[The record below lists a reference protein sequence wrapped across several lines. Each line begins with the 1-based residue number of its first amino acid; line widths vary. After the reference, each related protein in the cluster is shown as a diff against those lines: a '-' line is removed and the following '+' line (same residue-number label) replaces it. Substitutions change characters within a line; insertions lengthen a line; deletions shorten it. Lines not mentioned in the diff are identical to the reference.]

1 MEYILETK
9 NINKYFGKAKPF
21 HVLKDIHVGVK
32 KGEFACIMGK
42 SGSGKSTLLYIL
54 STMDTDYTG
63 ELYLQG
69 ELVTGKSQQELSY
82 IGNKK
87 IGFIFQFHYLLPEF
101 SVLEN
106 VMLPAKK
113 LAIKSARDIEENAT
127 NLLNKLNIGH
137 LASQKASKIS
147 GGEKQ
152 RAAVARALINEP
164 ILLIGDEPTGN
175 LDSYNS
181 ENLFQILKT
190 LKEEKGL
197 SLLMVTHDEDLAKRT
212 DRTIYLEDGRII
224 A

>member
-1 MEYILETK
+1 MSYILETK
-9 NINKYFGKAKPF
+9 NINKFFGKEKPF
-21 HVLKDIHVGVK
+21 HVLKDIYMGVK
-32 KGEFACIMGK
+32 KGEFTSIMGK

-54 STMDTDYTG
+54 STMDTDYSG
-63 ELYLQG
+63 ELYLQN
-69 ELVTGKSQQELSY
+69 ELVTGKSQKELSY
-82 IGNKK
+82 IRNKK

-113 LAIKSARDIEENAT
+113 LAIKSVEQIEEDAID
-127 NLLNKLNIGH
+127 LLTKLH
-137 LASQKASKIS
+137 LVHLVSKKASKIS

-152 RAAVARALINEP
+152 RVAVARALINEP
-164 ILLIGDEPTGN
+164 MLLIGDEPTGN
-175 LDSYNS
+175 LDSFNS
-181 ENLFQILKT
+181 ENLFQLLKN

-224 A
+224 K

>member
-1 MEYILETK
+1 MEFILETK

-21 HVLKDIHVGVK
+21 HVLKEIQMGVK
-32 KGEFACIMGK
+32 KGEFTCIMGK

-63 ELYLQG
+63 ELYLQN
-69 ELVTGKSQQELSY
+69 ELITGKSQQELSY
-82 IGNKK
+82 IRNKK

-113 LAIKSARDIEENAT
+113 LAMKSVKEIEEDAID
-127 NLLNKLNIGH
+127 LLNKLNIGH

-164 ILLIGDEPTGN
+164 MLLIGDEPTGN

-181 ENLFQILKT
+181 ENLFQILKI

-212 DRTIYLEDGRII
+212 DRTIYLEDGRIVR
-224 A
+224 